1 MEKILDAILVLFGVI
16 LFATILI
23 IWFDRSNNPNA
34 YKYTI
39 DVEGRSNYY
48 TNHYICNS
56 NCIKFK
62 NGDKDTMTVCGSYSI
77 KSNK

>member
-16 LFATILI
+16 LLTGILM